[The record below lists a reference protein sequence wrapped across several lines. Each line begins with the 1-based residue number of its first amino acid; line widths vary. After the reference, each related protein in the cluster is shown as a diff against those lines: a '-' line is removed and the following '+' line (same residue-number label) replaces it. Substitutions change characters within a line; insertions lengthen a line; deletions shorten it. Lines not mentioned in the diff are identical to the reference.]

1 MTREEWQ
8 AINEARQLLHLEE
21 RATLGEIKRAYRKMC
36 KQHHPDVA
44 GEGSVADGVIIRELT
59 QSYDLLMRYCNQFR
73 IPLTPGDGEGM
84 DPEDWWMHR
93 FGRDPL
99 WGKKEES

>member
-8 AINEARQLLHLEE
+8 AINEARQLLHLDEQ
-21 RATLGEIKRAYRKMC
+21 ATLGEIKRAYRKMC
-36 KQHHPDVA
+36 QRHHPDVA
-44 GEGSVADGVIIRELT
+44 GEESVADGVIIRELT
-59 QSYDLLMRYCNQFR
+59 RSYDLLMRYCNQFR

-84 DPEDWWMHR
+84 EDPEDWWMHR

-99 WGKKEES
+99 WGKKEE